1 MLYKSKITKI
11 VENWLLYKYVGLE
24 FIPLFKPLKTREVG
38 DHVLVKLSGGRI
50 VEAEVKAVRET
61 TEGVR
66 LQVSFG
72 EETALIYLWQ
82 VVEESR

>member
-1 MLYKSKITKI
+1 MRRPVNDNSPLPGIAGDVRSQDCVPKYK
-11 VENWLLYKYVGLE
+11 
-24 FIPLFKPLKTREVG
+24 VG

-50 VEAEVKAVRET
+50 VEATIKAIVDT

-72 EETALIYLWQ
+72 DETARIYLWQ
-82 VVEESR
+82 IVEDPR

>member
-1 MLYKSKITKI
+1 MPKQRK
-11 VENWLLYKYVGLE
+11 
-24 FIPLFKPLKTREVG
+24 VG
-38 DHVLVKLSGGRI
+38 DRVLVKLSGGRI
-50 VEAEVKAVRET
+50 VEATIKAIVDT

-72 EETALIYLWQ
+72 EETGMIYLWQ